1 MSSSSNADL
10 LSAARQYLVEGLAP
24 TPLEG
29 KRPILPEWQ
38 KLPVPTDADLRSW
51 FANGLGYNIGIRC
64 GTPSGV
70 IVLDIDGDP
79 GKNVFDFTRR
89 RFSSGLQSKIEN
101 TRMTKTG
108 GNGLHVWFKYRPED
122 FPGGIKSSVLW
133 RQNIQE
139 VKPGEKAGEILVQ
152 ADNKQVVVWPSKHP
166 VTGMLYVMNDKPIQE
181 LTKEEYEE
189 LLASFGKD
197 PSSSGGATDDSAAGD
212 GGHGSAAPGGDSEKR
227 GLMPEQM
234 SKLLEAIK
242 PFYKE
247 GVRDSLVYGLAGMC
261 LKGNYSQESSARFV
275 RLLCDAYQDHERE
288 SRVYVVKQ
296 TFEKPPDKVAGF
308 KVLHEISVE
317 LANQVAAI
325 LERGE
330 EPDDGCGGDDDDSKR
345 TISVGQALREEPDG
359 TYTVYGM
366 ISTMSTVYRMVTGQW
381 FKCTKCHGKEH
392 VTFEMALPQPL
403 DLRTVGYSMKC
414 SKCNG
419 PHIPGAADY
428 VPAVTVELMDTDTF
442 SEIERLTAIFFGDDT
457 KDINVGERVSITGI
471 LRVVQN
477 RRRGKLFT
485 VLHTHSVE
493 YESREKLELTSKDI
507 GAIKRWVEL
516 VGGPEKAIEK
526 LAALFAPDVI
536 GYDSV
541 KEGLL
546 MVAASSGPD
555 IRSKTRKRIHA
566 ALVGPP
572 GLAKTMLLRAAAAH
586 VPGSRFETA
595 QQASGKSLTALVVRE
610 EEMYHLK
617 LGPAALARQAVLAIN
632 EAGRMSEEDQSFL
645 LDVLEE
651 GEFTINKYGFNAR
664 IRADASVV
672 ISSNPR
678 STDWT
683 ATGGDDKID
692 LNEIPTLK
700 ELLDRIDLRFIFKAV
715 RDEKTVRE
723 YANEKANIE
732 SRRPVNYNFIRKYI
746 AYARG
751 IEPRFSEGARSI
763 LSEAYVSL
771 ITSENNA
778 FVTPR
783 ARDMLFRIAK
793 TRARLKL
800 KEIVGIDEAKEAVSF
815 LNTVSQQFANTVAV
829 PEDPHVVAYALMVK
843 NLQKSAF
850 GISLGELANIA
861 SDQNPQVAA
870 YLKGGRDIGSN
881 WRLRRVYLSLLE
893 HTNIKQTHDRPI
905 ALQWFERSGLFG
917 SNNNPSDVSDVSEG
931 SGTANDNVE
940 DVKDNKN
947 PEKAASDASD
957 ASDRKQK
964 QYEGPP
970 IPCPY
975 CSRPYD
981 TPKLLQ
987 GHSIRSH
994 RKKPITEWLSK
1005 NGFEV

>member
-1 MSSSSNADL
+1 MKMPKKSHQSETRNNSSTNAADSDDKKQL
-10 LSAARQYLVEGLAP
+10 RFEFAEIAEMRDGSLQLFVNGRRSGHSIELNPESAELKLKVVIEGLKD
-24 TPLEG
+24 LCNRDG
-29 KRPILPEWQ
+29 IN
-38 KLPVPTDADLRSW
+38 PVPEDKLKEVAKKA
-51 FANGLGYNIGIRC
+51 FANYVN
-64 GTPSGV
+64 
-70 IVLDIDGDP
+70 
-79 GKNVFDFTRR
+79 GKNRNGR
-89 RFSSGLQSKIEN
+89 
-101 TRMTKTG
+101 
-108 GNGLHVWFKYRPED
+108 GNGRGKK
-122 FPGGIKSSVLW
+122 GK
-133 RQNIQE
+133 QQE
-139 VKPGEKAGEILVQ
+139 QKTTTTTPKDQEQQRVI
-152 ADNKQVVVWPSKHP
+152 P
-166 VTGMLYVMNDKPIQE
+166 VSD
-181 LTKEEYEE
+181 
-189 LLASFGKD
+189 
-197 PSSSGGATDDSAAGD
+197 
-212 GGHGSAAPGGDSEKR
+212 
-227 GLMPEQM
+227 
-234 SKLLEAIK
+234 
-242 PFYKE
+242 
-247 GVRDSLVYGLAGMC
+247 
-261 LKGNYSQESSARFV
+261 
-275 RLLCDAYQDHERE
+275 
-288 SRVYVVKQ
+288 
-296 TFEKPPDKVAGF
+296 
-308 KVLHEISVE
+308 
-317 LANQVAAI
+317 
-325 LERGE
+325 
-330 EPDDGCGGDDDDSKR
+330 
-345 TISVGQALREEPDG
+345 ALRAQHEEW
-359 TYTVYGM
+359 YRVYGM
-366 ISTMSTVYRMVTGQW
+366 ISTMSTVYRMVTGQL
-381 FKCTKCHGKEH
+381 FKCTNCGLEEH
-392 VTFEMALPQPL
+392 VIFEMALPQPP
-403 DLRTVGYSMKC
+403 DLRTAGYSMKC
-414 SKCNG
+414 SKCGG
-419 PHIPGAADY
+419 PRIPGSAVY

-471 LRVVQN
+471 LHVVQN

-526 LAALFAPDVI
+526 LTTLFAPDVI
-536 GYDSV
+536 GYDAV

-595 QQASGKSLTALVVRE
+595 QQASGKSLTAVVVRE

-732 SRRPVNYNFIRKYI
+732 SRMPVNYNFIRKYI

-763 LSEAYVSL
+763 LNEAYVSL

-783 ARDMLFRIAK
+783 ARDTLFRIAK

-815 LNTVSQQFANTVAV
+815 LNTVSQQFSNTVAV
-829 PEDPHVVAYALMVK
+829 PEDPHVVAYALMAK
-843 NLQKSAF
+843 TLQKSAF
-850 GISLGELANIA
+850 GISLSELANIA

-905 ALQWFERSGLFG
+905 ALQWFEKGGLTG
-917 SNNNPSDVSDVSEG
+917 SNSNPSDVSDVSEG
-931 SGTANDNVE
+931 TGSSNDNVG
-940 DVKDNKN
+940 DNSSSFVDQKN
-947 PEKAASDASD
+947 NENAEKAASDASD
-957 ASDRKQK
+957 TSDRKQRQSGREAFQTWNESVRVFMRQPEFWK
-964 QYEGPP
+964 PEELEDYRKHPGPDIP
-970 IPCPY
+970 KFEVPCPCEGCDFKGSSTIPDAAIFATAITHGFLEHHGIKIGAMLKEMGY
-975 CSRPYD
+975 VTPSSVNSDADGEKVGSERSDAKQRQEAKPPTYFACPLYPSCEEQLEEPLGLLDHVKQHCPKREAD
-981 TPKLLQ
+981 TRFLLQ
-987 GHSIRSH
+987 QRGLLPDDKEGGQSQ
-994 RKKPITEWLSK
+994 P
-1005 NGFEV
+1005 